1 MFSKTRQNELFLAF
15 WSTFVHSKCKRSSLR
30 SQCWMRLFRGFS
42 NTVFLRLKRFFIH
55 HKTYSICWTS
65 RHRKRGE
72 MTFKKWPP
80 KKAFCSNN
88 IMTWEVNCLDISSL
102 LSHSLESHIQ
112 LAVPSSELL
121 LIKRRSG
128 SRMPCF
134 DFLFDWFS
142 DISFHRILRNGF

>member
-1 MFSKTRQNELFLAF
+1 
-15 WSTFVHSKCKRSSLR
+15 
-30 SQCWMRLFRGFS
+30 MRLFLWFS
-42 NTVFLRLKRFFIH
+42 NTVFQRLKRFFIH

-80 KKAFCSNN
+80 KKAFCSNNN

-142 DISFHRILRNGF
+142 DISFHRILRNGFETQLTVFENHRKSLIWQSLNCGQTALPDMSE